1 MRRITLPAL
10 ALFLLA
16 ALACAQPAAPAA
28 PSAPADSARASAP
41 AAAAAASPQAAPAS
55 PATSVPAAP
64 VAMRIGLN
72 SPTAYVTPAWVAK
85 EQGFFAKYGIEA
97 ELLVMQS
104 SSQLAPALISGEIP
118 ITLSAATGIVNS
130 VLSGSD
136 LVLLGGY
143 ANQLR
148 FWLYARPEIAN
159 VRDLQGK
166 QVAITRRGGAI
177 HQATELALE
186 RNGLDPDRDVILIQ
200 VGSTNDSLTAMLS
213 GAVAGG
219 MLSPPGMFRAD
230 EQGLR
235 MLVDT
240 GDYQY
245 PMILQGIATSRAWL
259 ARNEDVARRTLQALA
274 EGLAFAHQHKERTK
288 EIIGLYSKV
297 DDPTLLEKTYTTLV
311 PGFERTLYAPPE
323 ALTADLQT
331 LAQEVPAARDARP
344 EQFLDL
350 RLVEELERSGFF
362 QRLYQ

>member
-85 EQGFFAKYGIEA
+85 DQGFFAKYGIDP
-97 ELLVMQS
+97 ELIVMQS
-104 SSQLAPALISGEIP
+104 SAQLAPALMSGEIP
-118 ITLSAATGIVNS
+118 IAISAATGIVNS
-130 VLSGSD
+130 ALSGSD

-148 FWLYARPEIAN
+148 FWLYARPEIAS
-159 VRDLQGK
+159 VADLRGK
-166 QVAITRRGGAI
+166 PVAITRRGGAV
-177 HQATELALE
+177 HVATELALQ
-186 RNGLDPDRDVILIQ
+186 RNGLDPERDVNLIQ
-200 VGSTNDSLTAMLS
+200 LGSTNDSLTAMLA
-213 GAVAGG
+213 GAVSGG
-219 MLSPPGMFRAD
+219 MLSPPSMFRAD
-230 EQGLR
+230 DQGLR
-235 MLVDT
+235 LLVDT

-245 PMILQGIATSRAWL
+245 PLILQGIATSRAWL
-259 ARNEDVARRTLQALA
+259 AKNEDLTRRTLQALG

-288 EIIGLYSKV
+288 EIIGQNTKV
-297 DDPTLLEKTYTTLV
+297 EDPVLLEKTYVTLV
-311 PGFERTLYAPPE
+311 PGFERTLYAPPD
-323 ALTADLQT
+323 ALRADLES

-344 EQFLDL
+344 EQFLDT
-350 RLVEELERSGFF
+350 RLVDELDRGGFF
-362 QRLYQ
+362 TRLYQ